1 MKLKLLKVYLLL
13 VALVAGLV
21 GARAA
26 GGHGTVRAMLV
37 LASNQKGAT
46 DGRLADYEPTLR
58 RILRFESYKLVGEGA
73 ASLGGAGRSSV
84 KLGRG
89 HSLEFAAEKSD
100 GKGVRLK
107 VNWAGRRALPHEH
120 RARAAPGR
128 AGGARRTRQ
137 RQGRGGVGGDFGGGL
152 AVGGRVVC
160 GIFKICG
167 RKNE

>member
-107 VNWAGRRALPHEH
+107 VNW
-120 RARAAPGR
+120 
-128 AGGARRTRQ
+128 Q
-137 RQGRGGVGGDFGGGL
+137 D
-152 AVGGRVVC
+152 GGRSLMNTGLVLRPGVPAVL
-160 GIFKICG
+160 GGPASGKGGEVWAVILVAD
-167 RKNE
+167 